1 MTVRFIAVGLVLLAG
16 GCANVGYYLQS
27 VRGQLDIWQRERAIE
42 AVIRDP
48 ETPAELRGRLERVV
62 QIRDFASRELR
73 LPDNRS
79 YRRYADLGRP
89 YVVWNVF
96 AAEEFSVEPRKWCF
110 LFAGC
115 VGYRGYFDR
124 AEADNFAAD
133 LARQGY
139 DVYVA
144 GVPAYSTLGWFADP
158 VLNTFICF
166 PESEIARLIFHEL
179 AHQVMYVRDDTVFNE
194 SFAVA
199 VETEGVRRW
208 LEHTGDERGKAE
220 FRKAQQRRADFVALI
235 QDYRA
240 KLEALYRTR
249 IAPEAMRS
257 RKAALFAELER
268 EYERLKAAWGGFT
281 GYDGWFARK
290 PNNAQIASVAIYT
303 RQLPAFQA
311 LLRREG
317 GDLERFYAAAR
328 KLAALEKEERDRQ
341 LRELAAEKH

>member
-1 MTVRFIAVGLVLLAG
+1 MTVRLVAAGLALLAG
-16 GCANVGYYLQS
+16 GCANFDYYLQS
-27 VRGQLDIWQRERAIE
+27 VRGQFDIWQRERAIE

-48 ETPAELRGRLERVV
+48 ETPAELRAKLERVTR
-62 QIRDFASRELR
+62 IRDFASRELG

-96 AAEEFSVEPRKWCF
+96 AAEEFSVQPKKWCF

-115 VGYRGYFDR
+115 VGYRGYFDKT
-124 AEADNFAAD
+124 EADEFAAAQ
-133 LARQGY
+133 ARQGY

-158 VLNTFICF
+158 VLNTFVRF

-179 AHQVMYVRDDTVFNE
+179 AHQVAYVRDDTVFNE

-199 VETEGVRRW
+199 VEIEGVRRW
-208 LEHTGDERGKAE
+208 LEHTADERGKAE
-220 FRKAQQRRADFVALI
+220 FAKAQQRRADFVALV
-235 QDYRA
+235 QTYRE
-240 KLEALYRTR
+240 KLAALYR
-249 IAPEAMRS
+249 MRLAREVMRE

-268 EYERLKAAWGGFT
+268 EYERLKAAWGGFA

-303 RQLPAFQA
+303 QQVPAFQA
-311 LLRREG
+311 LLEREG
-317 GDLERFYAAAR
+317 GDLGRFYAAVR
-328 KLAALEKEERDRQ
+328 KLAALDKEERDRQ
-341 LRELAAEKH
+341 LRALGSR

>member
-1 MTVRFIAVGLVLLAG
+1 MTVRLIAFGLMLFAG
-16 GCANVGYYLQS
+16 GCANIGYYLQS

-48 ETPAELRGRLERVV
+48 ETPAGLREKLERVV
-62 QIRDFASRELR
+62 QIRDFASRELK
-73 LPDNRS
+73 LPDNPS

-115 VGYRGYFDR
+115 VAYRGYFDR
-124 AEADNFAAD
+124 AAAEDFAAD

-158 VLNTFICF
+158 VLSTFIRF
-166 PESEIARLIFHEL
+166 PESEVARLIFHEL
-179 AHQVMYVRDDTVFNE
+179 AHQVVYVRDDSVFNE

-199 VETEGVRRW
+199 VEIEGVRRW
-208 LEHTGDERGKAE
+208 LGSTGDERGKTE
-220 FRKAQQRRADFVALI
+220 FRKVQQRRADFVALI

-240 KLEALYRTR
+240 KLDALYRMP
-249 IAPEAMRS
+249 IAPEAMRA

-268 EYERLKAAWGGFT
+268 EYARLKAAWGGFT
-281 GYDGWFARK
+281 GYDDWFAAK

-303 RQLPAFQA
+303 RQVPAFQA
-311 LLRREG
+311 LLEREG
-317 GDLERFYAAAR
+317 GDLERFYAAVR
-328 KLAALEKEERDRQ
+328 KLAALDREERDRR
-341 LRELAAEKH
+341 LRELAALQR